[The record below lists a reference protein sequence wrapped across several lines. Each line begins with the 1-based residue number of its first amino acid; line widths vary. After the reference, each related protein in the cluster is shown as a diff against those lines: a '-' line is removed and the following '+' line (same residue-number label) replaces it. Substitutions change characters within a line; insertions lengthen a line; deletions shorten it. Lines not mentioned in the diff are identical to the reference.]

1 MIFCCRVVVVDAQTF
16 LIPNFTYDGQAPDA
30 HFHVG
35 RGARVGP
42 EVKEVEIWT
51 RDGPR
56 IKLVE
61 IKSADCTD
69 MFWANF
75 LFNHEMLAR
84 QVKVPRSISNL
95 QDVFACISPVN
106 FRDVNV

>member
-42 EVKEVEIWT
+42 EV
-51 RDGPR
+51 
-56 IKLVE
+56 
-61 IKSADCTD
+61 
-69 MFWANF
+69 
-75 LFNHEMLAR
+75 
-84 QVKVPRSISNL
+84 
-95 QDVFACISPVN
+95 
-106 FRDVNV
+106 